1 LIGYASSS
9 SSSNLAVVTG
19 AGSVWSNA
27 VDLFVGNDGRNN
39 QLIVINGGSA
49 GGFVSGQPVIMDET
63 TEHPLNMFEF
73 SNDFTGFDMEA
84 VVVQM
89 DNNSTTEWTFVGTE
103 VSRELIA
110 APACLCE

>member
-1 LIGYASSS
+1 MGM
-9 SSSNLAVVTG
+9 
-19 AGSVWSNA
+19 
-27 VDLFVGNDGRNN
+27 
-39 QLIVINGGSA
+39 IVCNGGFCGA

-89 DNNSTTEWTFVGTE
+89 DNTSTTEWTFVGTE